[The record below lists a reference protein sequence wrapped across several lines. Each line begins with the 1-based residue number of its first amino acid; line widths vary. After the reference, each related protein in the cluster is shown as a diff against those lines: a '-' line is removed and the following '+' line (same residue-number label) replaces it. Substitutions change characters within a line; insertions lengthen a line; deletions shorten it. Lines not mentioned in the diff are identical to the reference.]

1 MVKKKLV
8 YGLAALLLTGC
19 GLTGLMGCGN
29 KATAEGRTEIET
41 EIKIHDRIVYIQKNI
56 VET

>member
-29 KATAEGRTEIET
+29 KATAGRQ
-41 EIKIHDRIVYIQKNI
+41 DRDRNCLLQKRSSRY
-56 VET
+56 V

>member
-29 KATAEGRTEIET
+29 KATAEGRTEIE
-41 EIKIHDRIVYIQKNI
+41 IVSYKKRSSRY
-56 VET
+56 V